1 MPEMLVAERRAVLIR
16 VWKSEVVAGNERLA
30 NSLAI
35 KVRPLKILVR
45 SFVDDIVYEFDLI

>member
-1 MPEMLVAERRAVLIR
+1 VAERRAVLIR
-16 VWKSEVVAGNERLA
+16 VSKSEVLAGNERLA

-45 SFVDDIVYEFDLI
+45 SLVDDIVSI